1 MSSLAIN
8 GFAIAALAMSALG
21 LLYVSIPL
29 GIVALYQIA
38 RRRQQGREFAIAALV
53 ISAWWLSSLVAIA
66 LAILLVWLTR
76 PVRQP
81 R

>member
-1 MSSLAIN
+1 MN
-8 GFAIAALAMSALG
+8 GFAVVALVTSLLG

-38 RRRQQGREFAIAALV
+38 HRRQHGRELAIAALV
-53 ISAWWLSSLVAIA
+53 ISAWWLSSSLIAIA
-66 LAILLVWLTR
+66 VAILLVWRTR
-76 PVRQP
+76 PVRQA